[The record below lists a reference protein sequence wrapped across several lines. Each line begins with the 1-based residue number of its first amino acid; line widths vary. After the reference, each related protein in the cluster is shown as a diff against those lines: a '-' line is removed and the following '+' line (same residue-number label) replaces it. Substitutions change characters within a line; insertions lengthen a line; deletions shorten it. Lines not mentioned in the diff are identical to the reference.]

1 MRKMMFLL
9 MLLAGAGWAAETH
22 ETARQAVER
31 GELLPLSTILAQVEK
46 EFPGR
51 VVEVELER
59 RGRRYVYE
67 IEVLQQ
73 GGRIVEVKYDGRTG
87 ERLSVEH
94 EHEDDD

>member
-51 VVEVELER
+51 V
-59 RGRRYVYE
+59 RRYVYE